1 MTTTAAG
8 DAAVARLNKAT
19 EAFEKIITGASNQVV
34 DVPGYGNQPT
44 LAARVDQRLDETT
57 ATATAEANRSRD
69 EADRATTQATS
80 AANSVTLSTAEY
92 NKAKT
97 QADRAQSEADRAAQI
112 TGLSTVSDAI
122 GLAAL
127 PLPDVWAPLS
137 DSLSMITGYG
147 RDVLVGS
154 DVVARMVNFS
164 RNSTATYIGK
174 DGLLK
179 TAAANEPR
187 FEKEGLLIEG
197 QSTNYITT
205 SEGLNQLGAEAGA
218 TVVTENGLK
227 LVQYAGAGQLSKDY
241 TTPANAQLTF
251 SFFVKLGESNTKIA
265 LQLRDGVGVGRTAY
279 FDIKPTGE
287 LGVADTQGVL
297 VASSW
302 KMNSV
307 SKTVFRVSGTIS
319 SSDSTVYK
327 IYRYAPV
334 AGETFGSFQLEPL
347 PFASSYIPT
356 AGAAATRAADVCSVP
371 LAGNFVVPATIGCNY
386 NVLSANR
393 LGLAPAQLLGF
404 KASDKGYDGLRVN
417 TSSQPFK
424 LQSLNEFDGG
434 LSPGVTCQ
442 LFGTAV
448 FRAANGV
455 RNEFSS
461 GAFGV
466 PTQGDWKGQT
476 LGNTLYIGR
485 VEFSDNGRHLFG
497 HIRNLRIWHRALT
510 DNQIKAVA

>member
-44 LAARVDQRLDETT
+44 LAGRVDERLDETT
-57 ATATAEANRSRD
+57 ATAAAEADRSRT
-69 EADRATTQATS
+69 EADRATTQATA
-80 AANSVTLSTAEY
+80 AANSVTLATAEY

-97 QADRAQSEADRAAQI
+97 QADRAQDEADRAAQI
-112 TGLSTVSDAI
+112 TGLETVADAI
-122 GLAAL
+122 GMAAL

-137 DSLSMITGYG
+137 DSLRLITGYG

-154 DVVARMVNFS
+154 DVVARMVNFT
-164 RNSTATYIGK
+164 RNTTATYTSK
-174 DGLLK
+174 DGGLK
-179 TAAANEPR
+179 TATANEPR

-197 QSTNYITT
+197 QSTNLVTKSEDLSTWLKNVDATREKLAGIYTKITAAGGT
-205 SEGLNQLGAEAGA
+205 SGTMGCYLAGITLVVGKTYTISFWAYAETLASVRLGVEKESSA
-218 TVVTENGLK
+218 TVNTIT
-227 LVQYAGAGQLSKDY
+227 QTPTRY
-241 TTPANAQLTF
+241 TKTF
-251 SFFVKLGESNTKIA
+251 
-265 LQLRDGVGVGRTAY
+265 TA
-279 FDIKPTGE
+279 
-287 LGVADTQGVL
+287 TQT
-297 VASSW
+297 
-302 KMNSV
+302 N
-307 SKTVFRVSGTIS
+307 GTIIAYS
-319 SSDSTVYK
+319 
-327 IYRYAPV
+327 APGTSGAFV
-334 AGETFGSFQLEPL
+334 VGGFQLEEL

-356 AGAAATRAADVCSVP
+356 NGAAVTRAADVCSVQ
-371 LAGNFVVPATIGCNY
+371 LAGNFVVPVTIGCNY
-386 NVLSANR
+386 NLLSANR
-393 LGLAPAQLLGF
+393 SGLAPAQLLGF
-404 KASDKGYDGLRVN
+404 AASGKTYDGLRVI
-417 TSSQPFK
+417 TSSPPLT

-461 GAFGV
+461 GALGV
-466 PTQGDWKGQT
+466 PAQGDWKGQA
-476 LGNTLYIGR
+476 LGSTLYIGKT
-485 VEFSDNGRHLFG
+485 EATDNDRYLFG